1 MEIVRTRTAQ
11 GHGRWGHVEYDVE
24 LVTCVQTWWDATR
37 TTQRSVTTSVLVCP
51 DPAGSRSFATDAERQ
66 TFIDASFSELVL
78 DPVEPPV
85 SWSEPLSLRAVLGV
99 PMTGVE
105 LVHDY
110 VRLTWPDDGLGI
122 YSRSAVVHGDRR
134 WDDDDPEYVHRLRAL
149 TGRALTD
156 VDEVLGRG
164 LVLAFD
170 GGTEVEVSLRDAPG
184 RVVEAAEHQGGG
196 RQGGRLWFVGEPP
209 FDA

>member
-1 MEIVRTRTAQ
+1 V
-11 GHGRWGHVEYDVE
+11 
-24 LVTCVQTWWDATR
+24 
-37 TTQRSVTTSVLVCP
+37 TSV
-51 DPAGSRSFATDAERQ
+51 
-66 TFIDASFSELVL
+66 
-78 DPVEPPV
+78 
-85 SWSEPLSLRAVLGV
+85 
-99 PMTGVE
+99 
-105 LVHDY
+105 
-110 VRLTWPDDGLGI
+110 LGI
-122 YSRSAVVHGDRR
+122 YSRSAVVHGHRR
-134 WDDDDPEYVHRLRAL
+134 WEDDDPEYVDRLRAL
-149 TGRALTD
+149 TGRAPTD